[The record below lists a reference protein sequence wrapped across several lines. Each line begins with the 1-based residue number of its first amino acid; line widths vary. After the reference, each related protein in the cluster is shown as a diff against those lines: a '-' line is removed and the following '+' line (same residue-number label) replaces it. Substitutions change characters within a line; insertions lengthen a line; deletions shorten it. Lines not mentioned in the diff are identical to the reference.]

1 MIADPLFYVLA
12 VPAILLA
19 GVSKGGF
26 GTGIGLMAVP
36 LMALAVPVPQAAAI
50 MLPILC
56 VMDLVG
62 LWTYWG
68 RWDNAVMAAMLP
80 AAVLGIAVG
89 ALTFSLL
96 DEHLLRLM
104 IGMLAVGFVL
114 NYWFGRRP
122 HGPAQPSRIRGWL
135 WGALSGYTSFM
146 THAGGPPFNI
156 YVLPLGLDKT
166 ALVATAV
173 IFFAAVNYTKL
184 VPYWFLGQLSAGN
197 LGTALA
203 LSPLA
208 PVGILAGAWMLRRV
222 NDRLFLRVCYAF
234 LLLSGLKLTWD
245 GTSWLVR

>member
-1 MIADPLFYVLA
+1 MIADPLFYALA
-12 VPAILLA
+12 VPAILLT
-19 GVSKGGF
+19 GISKGGF
-26 GTGIGLMAVP
+26 GTGIGMMAVP
-36 LMALAVPVPQAAAI
+36 LMALTVPVPQAAAI

-62 LWTYWG
+62 LWAYWG
-68 RWDNAVMAAMLP
+68 RWDNAVMVAMLP

-104 IGMLAVGFVL
+104 IGVLAVGFVL

-122 HGPAQPSRIRGWL
+122 HGPARPSRARGWL

-184 VPYWFLGQLSAGN
+184 APYWFLGQLSAGN
-197 LGTALA
+197 LGTSLV

-208 PVGILAGAWMLRRV
+208 PVGILTGAWMLRRV
-222 NDRLFLRVCYAF
+222 NDRLFLRVCYVF
-234 LLLSGLKLTWD
+234 LLLSGLKLIWD
-245 GTSWLVR
+245 GVSWLFA

>member
-1 MIADPLFYVLA
+1 MIADPLFYALA
-12 VPAILLA
+12 VPAILLT
-19 GVSKGGF
+19 GISKGGF
-26 GTGIGLMAVP
+26 GTGIGMMAVP
-36 LMALAVPVPQAAAI
+36 LMALAIPVPQAAAV

-68 RWDNAVMAAMLP
+68 RWDQSVMSAMLP
-80 AAVLGIAVG
+80 GAVLGIAVG
-89 ALTFSLL
+89 GLTFSLL

-104 IGMLAVGFVL
+104 IGVLATGFVL

-122 HGPAQPSRIRGWL
+122 HGAARPSRFRGWL

-146 THAGGPPFNI
+146 SHAGGPPFNI

-197 LGTALA
+197 LGTSLA

-208 PVGILAGAWMLRRV
+208 PVGILAGAWMLKRV

-234 LLLSGLKLTWD
+234 LLLSGLKLMWD
-245 GTSWLVR
+245 GASWLVR